1 MSCAWKRALK
11 WFTACGHLSDNN
23 LKRPRFFDMT
33 CAIKLQPDE
42 KKNETVKWARVAHPH
57 TVRCV
62 GTLHRS
68 RSSSLSC
75 RLQCLASSFFTPP
88 PTPPGKERGCVCLCE
103 KHTWQRG
110 RPKTP
115 PLHRPTSSPPLLI
128 PSPSPHPTSTLSA
141 PPTHHLTE
149 PPQGGEGSVKPP
161 PAHPVPVSPP
171 HLLSPPLHPTFFP
184 SPPRGEMDL
193 CLGLVMSLLAT
204 WGFGVQRS
212 ESGELSRFLYSARR
226 LWYTHVK
233 VETVFVYSSGIVYS
247 LRSGPFIVCFV
258 V

>member
-1 MSCAWKRALK
+1 MSCAWKRVLK

-115 PLHRPTSSPPLLI
+115 PSTVRPQAPPCSSRPRLPSPP
-128 PSPSPHPTSTLSA
+128 PLSA
-141 PPTHHLTE
+141 PPSHLLPE
-149 PPQGGEGSVKPP
+149 PPEGRDGSVSG
-161 PAHPVPVSPP
+161 AGDVTLGNLRFWS
-171 HLLSPPLHPTFFP
+171 SEEWIGGTI
-184 SPPRGEMDL
+184 SL
-193 CLGLVMSLLAT
+193 CLQCTQTLVYACESWNSFCLQLRYCIQLAVGSFYRLLCRLISFLRKNFVVLRFS
-204 WGFGVQRS
+204 WGF
-212 ESGELSRFLYSARR
+212 LF
-226 LWYTHVK
+226 
-233 VETVFVYSSGIVYS
+233 
-247 LRSGPFIVCFV
+247 FI
-258 V
+258 

>member
-1 MSCAWKRALK
+1 MIMFLLCCDAIRKIMFDHNPKCGGLLWVVHGKEPSSDLQCAAISQITIRSTHGFWY
-11 WFTACGHLSDNN
+11 HLRHKTST
-23 LKRPRFFDMT
+23 RW
-33 CAIKLQPDE
+33 E
-42 KKNETVKWARVAHPH
+42 KKIRPLSGRECVHPH

-88 PTPPGKERGCVCLCE
+88 PTPPWKERGCVCLCE

-110 RPKTP
+110 RPITP
-115 PLHRPTSSPPLLI
+115 PLHRPTSNPPPSRPRLPSPP
-128 PSPSPHPTSTLSA
+128 P
-141 PPTHHLTE
+141 
-149 PPQGGEGSVKPP
+149 
-161 PAHPVPVSPP
+161 
-171 HLLSPPLHPTFFP
+171 LSPPLHPTFFP

-212 ESGELSRFLYSARR
+212 ESGELSCFVYSACR

>member
-115 PLHRPTSSPPLLI
+115 PSTVRPQAPPCSSRPRLPSPP
-128 PSPSPHPTSTLSA
+128 P
-141 PPTHHLTE
+141 
-149 PPQGGEGSVKPP
+149 
-161 PAHPVPVSPP
+161 
-171 HLLSPPLHPTFFP
+171 LSPPLHPTFFP

-212 ESGELSRFLYSARR
+212 ESGELSRFVYSARR

>member
-11 WFTACGHLSDNN
+11 WFTACGHLSDDN

-115 PLHRPTSSPPLLI
+115 PSTVRPQAPPCSSRPRLPSPP
-128 PSPSPHPTSTLSA
+128 P
-141 PPTHHLTE
+141 
-149 PPQGGEGSVKPP
+149 
-161 PAHPVPVSPP
+161 
-171 HLLSPPLHPTFFP
+171 LSPPLHPTFFP

-212 ESGELSRFLYSARR
+212 ESGELSRFVYSARR